1 MNRHEDEVERRRTAF
16 AVGTRE
22 NKDGT
27 RGRYSTNIE
36 RDRRI
41 EHTRSWSVYHVS
53 ASVPVHADHAVIGE
67 SRSEARK
74 DMMSFNL
81 LNIGYRKEWIRLSG
95 ATRSAH
101 EAPPA
106 PPWR

>member
-1 MNRHEDEVERRRTAF
+1 MNSHEDEVEQRRNAF
-16 AVGTRE
+16 AVATRA
-22 NKDGT
+22 NKGGAS
-27 RGRYSTNIE
+27 GRYSMNIE

-41 EHTRSWSVYHVS
+41 EPARSWSVYHVS
-53 ASVPVHADHAVIGE
+53 ARVPVHADQAVIGE

-95 ATRSAH
+95 AARSADK
-101 EAPPA
+101 APPVH
-106 PPWR
+106 PWR